1 MLLFS
6 LLLLPPRPR
15 ADQIRT
21 PSAAAVP
28 LDLPGKAL
36 PSSSRLRVASE
47 LASLQ
52 HRSAAHLPPTSAT
65 PHIPPVAGPKLSR
78 ERADTKGKARAA
90 YASGQQGVL
99 DHQREAAGGLAATS
113 SPTTSLNSANSKS
126 KPPVKAKA
134 SSKQKRRE
142 REKQQKAADFKEKLA
157 VKDSGFEDRKVPAL
171 PLPLFPGCYLQMAT
185 DALSRPPCLQLKR
198 DRAKRA
204 WE

>member
-1 MLLFS
+1 MDVVVRSSPALFLSYLRCPRS
-6 LLLLPPRPR
+6 LAAFAQIHAFPRP
-15 ADQIRT
+15 
-21 PSAAAVP
+21 AAAVP
-28 LDLPGKAL
+28 LDLPGKAA

-65 PHIPPVAGPKLSR
+65 PHIPPPAVKLAR
-78 ERADTKGKARAA
+78 DKVDIKGKAKAA
-90 YASGQQGVL
+90 YAAGQQGVL
-99 DHQREAAGGLAATS
+99 DHQRQAASGGHAAA

-157 VKDSGFEDRKVPAL
+157 VKDSGFEDRKVCRSLAHL
-171 PLPLFPGCYLQMAT
+171 T
-185 DALSRPPCLQLKR
+185 WTS
-198 DRAKRA
+198 
-204 WE
+204 